1 MTTSNVKA
9 GTRLI
14 DLLTLQ
20 SDGAL
25 LALHEQ
31 AKASLRLGQIDSE
44 HAKVLGRRVSEWRPE
59 ELSRELEEALSFDPY
74 VMLLAGWSK
83 LRKVRQAI
91 EKSRSAQP
99 PAPQTVKLA
108 THEIDAKVE
117 PSLVLSVLG
126 VDCRAVKIGLTLKA
140 SFESAVLVFEQG
152 RLASAKTGKPTGT
165 LTASV
170 EGHELGEF
178 KRSLAFEPNCR
189 FEPPLAL
196 DFGFGDRAGAP

>member
-1 MTTSNVKA
+1 MSTSDVKA
-9 GTRLI
+9 GTRLF
-14 DLLTLQ
+14 DLLGLQ

-44 HAKVLGRRVSEWRPE
+44 HAKVLGRKVSEWRSE
-59 ELSRELEEALSFDPY
+59 DLARELEEALSFDPY

-91 EKSRSAQP
+91 DKSRSTHP
-99 PAPQTVKLA
+99 TAPQTVSLA
-108 THEIDAKVE
+108 KHEIDAKVE

-140 SFESAVLVFEQG
+140 SFESAQLVFEQG
-152 RLASAKTGKPTGT
+152 RLMSVKTGKPTGT

-170 EGHELGEF
+170 EGYELDEF
-178 KRSLAFEPNCR
+178 KRSLAFEPSCR
-189 FEPPLAL
+189 FQPPLAL
-196 DFGFGDRAGAP
+196 DFGFADLSGAP

>member
-1 MTTSNVKA
+1 MSTSDVKA
-9 GTRLI
+9 GSRLI

-20 SDGAL
+20 ADGAL

-31 AKASLRLGQIDSE
+31 AKASLRLGQVDSE
-44 HAKVLGRRVSEWRPE
+44 HAKVLGRKVSEWRPE
-59 ELSRELEEALSFDPY
+59 ELSRDLEEALSFDPY

-91 EKSRSAQP
+91 EKSRSAQLS
-99 PAPQTVKLA
+99 ATQTVTLA
-108 THEIDAKVE
+108 KHEIDARVE

-126 VDCRAVKIGLTLKA
+126 VDCRAVKIGMTLKA
-140 SFESAVLVFEQG
+140 SFESAQLVFEQG
-152 RLASAKTGKPTGT
+152 RLASARTGKPTGT

-178 KRSLAFEPNCR
+178 KRSLTFEPSCR
-189 FEPPLAL
+189 FEPPLAV
-196 DFGFGDRAGAP
+196 DFGLGDRTVAS